1 MFKKIGFAIIAAI
14 MSCALITAAVS
25 ADPSN
30 SRAVIGADL
39 TDEQITKVYDY
50 FDVERGS
57 VTELSVT
64 NDEER
69 KYLSWII
76 PEEQLGTYSISCV
89 YIEMLD
95 TDSGITVSTHNI
107 DWCTSEMYEGALL
120 TAGIYDADIVVAA
133 PFEVSG
139 TAGLMGIYKAYEDI
153 TGTSLDE
160 LAKNAGL
167 EELFVTGSLSEFIGS
182 DNATELVTELK
193 LILDETQNMSDAE
206 LDAEIRAIAKTQ
218 NIELT
223 DANIAQ
229 IRSLARTLEGLDV
242 GELQSRLATFSA
254 RFEQVKNT
262 AKGIKSFFESV
273 DDFFEPIGSFFDKVG
288 QWFSN
293 LFS

>member
-160 LAKNAGL
+160 LSKNAGL

-182 DNATELVTELK
+182 DNATHIIAELK
-193 LILDETQNMSDAE
+193 LILDETQNMSDVE
-206 LDAEIRAIAKTQ
+206 LDAEIKAIAKAQ

-242 GELQSRLATFSA
+242 DSLQKRLVQLSQGFDK
-254 RFEQVKNT
+254 VKDT
-262 AKGIKSFFESV
+262 ADGIKSFFESV
-273 DDFFEPIGSFFDKVG
+273 GSFFEPVGSLFDKVA
-288 QWFSN
+288 QWLSD
-293 LFS
+293 LFD